1 MIKHI
6 VMWKLKDEAEGGTA
20 AQNAAKMK
28 AMLEPL
34 KNKIEVLKEIEV
46 GIDILAASPE
56 CSVILYSAV
65 ATEADLE
72 AYQIHPEHQACL
84 TFIKKVVAE
93 RRVVDYKI

>member
-1 MIKHI
+1 M
-6 VMWKLKDEAEGGTA
+6 
-20 AQNAAKMK
+20 
-28 AMLEPL
+28 
-34 KNKIEVLKEIEV
+34 
-46 GIDILAASPE
+46 
-56 CSVILYSAV
+56 ILYSAV